1 MKIEQQNDKNYNK
14 FGSKGVTHDRET
26 GLFYN
31 NVYPD
36 VDRKSGLIIPKT
48 LVKTEDRPKSQMKTS
63 RHKRKRIE
71 SLEDVRKKLKKPRRV
86 RKQLED
92 WKSQETNKEI
102 VKEWQPK
109 KKRAKKPSVPKP
121 KKPNVR
127 TPKKP
132 SVRKAKKSSAR
143 KVKKA
148 SKNSQPKN
156 GLIRSDRVKQKRHEF
171 CIIQLSC
178 VQILYF
184 DVLCTMCI
192 IKFFEREVLCFEEL
206 PFKKNSLYLQ
216 YSIYRSKSS
225 FYPYYKKRGLQ
236 KTRLK
241 ICSVGNMRKSRF
253 TNSTENGAKKNVHNY
268 QWVCHIPVETLQD

>member
-1 MKIEQQNDKNYNK
+1 MKIEQQNAKNHNK

-26 GLFYN
+26 GLVYN

-86 RKQLED
+86 RKQRED
-92 WKSQETNKEI
+92 WKTQETNKEI

-132 SVRKAKKSSAR
+132 SVQKPKKPAFGKR
-143 KVKKA
+143 
-148 SKNSQPKN
+148 
-156 GLIRSDRVKQKRHEF
+156 RSRVLGK
-171 CIIQLSC
+171 
-178 VQILYF
+178 
-184 DVLCTMCI
+184 
-192 IKFFEREVLCFEEL
+192 
-206 PFKKNSLYLQ
+206 
-216 YSIYRSKSS
+216 
-225 FYPYYKKRGLQ
+225 
-236 KTRLK
+236 
-241 ICSVGNMRKSRF
+241 
-253 TNSTENGAKKNVHNY
+253 
-268 QWVCHIPVETLQD
+268 

>member
-26 GLFYN
+26 GLVYN

-86 RKQLED
+86 RKQRED
-92 WKSQETNKEI
+92 WKTQETNKEI

-109 KKRAKKPSVPKP
+109 KKRAKKPSF
-121 KKPNVR
+121 
-127 TPKKP
+127 
-132 SVRKAKKSSAR
+132 RKAKKSSAR

-178 VQILYF
+178 VHILYF
-184 DVLCTMCI
+184 DVFCSMCI
-192 IKFFEREVLCFEEL
+192 IKFFEREVLF
-206 PFKKNSLYLQ
+206 
-216 YSIYRSKSS
+216 
-225 FYPYYKKRGLQ
+225 
-236 KTRLK
+236 
-241 ICSVGNMRKSRF
+241 
-253 TNSTENGAKKNVHNY
+253 
-268 QWVCHIPVETLQD
+268 